1 MAEALGN
8 LTSEEHCLWPSA
20 CVLQHEAGCVC
31 VCVCVHHSQLVPHSP
46 PHLSQSSVWKWEAGR
61 QCLQLARSGATPKP
75 LCFPSPP
82 LCRPSSL
89 FLFLFCCRFNSS
101 SWTLSVLPERY
112 LVSVWHP
119 SPSFSCP
126 CIFPPAGQSRTLSCS
141 SGQRLVTVC
150 TAPYSPK
157 PWLPSALCIVTSAL

>member
-1 MAEALGN
+1 M
-8 LTSEEHCLWPSA
+8 
-20 CVLQHEAGCVC
+20 CVC
-31 VCVCVHHSQLVPHSP
+31 VCVCVHTTLSWSP
-46 PHLSQSSVWKWEAGR
+46 THLPTCPGSSVWKGEAGR
-61 QCLQLARSGATPKP
+61 QCLQLARSGAIPKP

-157 PWLPSALCIVTSAL
+157 PWLPSALWIVTSAL